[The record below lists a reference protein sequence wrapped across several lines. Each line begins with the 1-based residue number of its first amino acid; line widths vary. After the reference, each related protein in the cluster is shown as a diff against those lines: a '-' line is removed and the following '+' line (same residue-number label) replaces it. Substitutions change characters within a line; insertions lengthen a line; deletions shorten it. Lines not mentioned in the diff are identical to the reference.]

1 MQQIEQYIHKK
12 GGARLWYIRKKNK
25 SYCGGG
31 KMDSFREKY
40 KYVVV
45 DIYGEIY
52 GWYQTEAIAIEVR
65 DELREMYHTKDI
77 YYREAR

>member
-1 MQQIEQYIHKK
+1 
-12 GGARLWYIRKKNK
+12 
-25 SYCGGG
+25 
-31 KMDSFREKY
+31 MDSFREKY